1 MIQRLVGQSV
11 RRKLMVIIGVAILF
25 ALFVNGVALLIYDVN
40 RYSEFWL
47 SDLQSQAEVVGR
59 ASIPAIEF
67 DDPHAAA
74 SNLALLSIRP
84 TILAAGLYDGDGRRF
99 AEFHAPNV
107 DEPVPGRAAPVSHWV
122 SGSKINLFQPISDR
136 GRVVGTV
143 FIVARYQLSD
153 RVTGYLAISGLVTL
167 LSLIAAL
174 LLSLWFQRFFTQPII
189 LIAEVARRI
198 RATRDYDLRARVTT
212 DDEVGYL
219 AGSINAMLEEV
230 TRSSDAL
237 RLADRRK
244 DEFLATLAHEL
255 RNPLAPL
262 RNGLDILR
270 LMRDRPTPGAQQAIE
285 RAEAMMDRQILQ
297 ISRLVDDLLDVSRI
311 STGKLLLKRETV
323 ELKSVVATAL
333 ETVDA
338 LFKMRQHELTVDLPN
353 EPVFVNADPTRLSQV
368 MINLLNNAAK
378 YTAPR
383 GEIRLRAAVAGHE
396 LSIDVSDN
404 GVGLDGEAMQ
414 RIFDM
419 FHQVDAS
426 LDREQAGL
434 GVGLTLARSLVELH
448 GGTISAESAGAG
460 LGSTFQVRLPIVVP
474 SAVKDAA

>member
-1 MIQRLVGQSV
+1 VRHLV
-11 RRKLMVIIGVAILF
+11 
-25 ALFVNGVALLIYDVN
+25 
-40 RYSEFWL
+40 
-47 SDLQSQAEVVGR
+47 
-59 ASIPAIEF
+59 
-67 DDPHAAA
+67 
-74 SNLALLSIRP
+74 
-84 TILAAGLYDGDGRRF
+84 
-99 AEFHAPNV
+99 
-107 DEPVPGRAAPVSHWV
+107 
-122 SGSKINLFQPISDR
+122 
-136 GRVVGTV
+136 
-143 FIVARYQLSD
+143 
-153 RVTGYLAISGLVTL
+153 
-167 LSLIAAL
+167 
-174 LLSLWFQRFFTQPII
+174 
-189 LIAEVARRI
+189 
-198 RATRDYDLRARVTT
+198 
-212 DDEVGYL
+212 
-219 AGSINAMLEEV
+219 
-230 TRSSDAL
+230 
-237 RLADRRK
+237 
-244 DEFLATLAHEL
+244 
-255 RNPLAPL
+255 
-262 RNGLDILR
+262 
-270 LMRDRPTPGAQQAIE
+270 
-285 RAEAMMDRQILQ
+285 
-297 ISRLVDDLLDVSRI
+297 RLVDDLLDVSRI